1 MNTFNHFYRKSRKSP
16 THEILDTV
24 DTGLRKRSRTSGWDF
39 PQQPG
44 HENQLGGL
52 SDAEESETDIDE
64 ATSQKSTDVAFSYL
78 SAIGP
83 IRVLNREEELELAES
98 IADGEAQIAAEASSS
113 LLALRLALDVGKKV
127 SNGLIDARE
136 VVDRLDQASGNPT
149 IDGRVIR
156 IRFRKRLTKLK
167 SLAQR
172 YERAAGQRKQSM
184 SALERTNL
192 DRELAQHR
200 QKIALS
206 LQRLELNR
214 VQFEVIVNNHKQIYE
229 ELQKVE
235 QKAEGKAK
243 QQALRLIETEMGMP
257 ASEIRRLVV
266 SIGDKQVRVALAKK
280 RFIEANLRLVV
291 TIAKHYRGR
300 GLQFLDLIQ
309 EGNIGLMKAVDK
321 FDYRLGFR
329 FATYASWWIR
339 QAVTRALADQS
350 RTIRLP
356 VHIVE
361 LASKFTRTEHSL
373 TTRFGRQ
380 PTMKEIAA
388 EMVLPLKVVEAI
400 RDLVKEP
407 ISLEAPSAE
416 DGEMCLGDLVM
427 DDHSPGPEANVVSLD
442 FQREAQRILAT
453 LSPREERI
461 VRMRFGIGEKAEHTL
476 EETGKIFGVT
486 RERIRQI
493 EAAALKKLRH
503 PRRGLANPF
512 GWDKRTKDI
521 SVFLTKE
528 ET

>member
-1 MNTFNHFYRKSRKSP
+1 MHTFNRFYQRPRKS
-16 THEILDTV
+16 THELLDTA
-24 DTGLRKRSRTSGWDF
+24 DGELPKRSRRSGTDF
-39 PQQPG
+39 PLLPG
-44 HENQLGGL
+44 HENQFGGL
-52 SDAEESETDIDE
+52 FDAEEPETDIDV
-64 ATSQKSTDVAFSYL
+64 ATSQKPTDAVFSYL

-83 IRVLNREEELELAES
+83 IRVLTREEEVGLAKS
-98 IADGEAQIAAEASSS
+98 IVDGEAQIAAETLSSMV
-113 LLALRLALDVGKKV
+113 ALHWALELGKKV
-127 SNGLIDARE
+127 ANGLIDAHE
-136 VVDRLDQASGNPT
+136 VVDQPDQAFGNPT

-172 YERAAGQRKQSM
+172 YERTAGRRKQPM
-184 SALERTNL
+184 SAIKRTNL
-192 DRELAQHR
+192 DRELAQQR
-200 QKIALS
+200 QKIAVS

-229 ELQKVE
+229 KLQEVE

-243 QQALRLIETEMGMP
+243 QRARHLIETEMGMP
-257 ASEIRRLVV
+257 ASEIRRLMV
-266 SIGDKQVRVALAKK
+266 SISDKQARVALAKK

-291 TIAKHYRGR
+291 IIAKHYCGR

-321 FDYRLGFR
+321 FNHRLGFR

-350 RTIRLP
+350 RTIRIP
-356 VHIVE
+356 VHMVE
-361 LASKFTRTEHSL
+361 LTTKFTITERSL
-373 TTRFGRQ
+373 TIRFGRQ
-380 PTMKEIAA
+380 PTVGDMAA
-388 EMVLPLKVVEAI
+388 EMALPLKVVQAI

-407 ISLEAPSAE
+407 LSLEAPSAE
-416 DGEMCLGDLVM
+416 DGEMSLGDLVM
-427 DDHSPGPEANVVSLD
+427 DDHSPGPEANAVSLD
-442 FQREAQRILAT
+442 FQRESQRILAT
-453 LSPREERI
+453 LSPREEKI

-476 EETGKIFGVT
+476 EETGKIFGVS

-493 EAAALKKLRH
+493 ESSALKKLRH

-521 SVFLTKE
+521 NGFLTKE